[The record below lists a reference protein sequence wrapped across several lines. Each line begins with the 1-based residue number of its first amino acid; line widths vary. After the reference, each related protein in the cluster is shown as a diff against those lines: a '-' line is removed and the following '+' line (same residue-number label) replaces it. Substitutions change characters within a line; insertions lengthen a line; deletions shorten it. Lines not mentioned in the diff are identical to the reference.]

1 MTMPIARIYLVRHG
15 ETQANRDEI
24 IQGHQDMAMNE
35 RGFEQ
40 ARLLGEAL
48 KKIKFHEVA
57 FSSDL
62 CRAVSVSDASLD
74 GVLSVC
80 LYISVFFVDC
90 R

>member
-1 MTMPIARIYLVRHG
+1 MTTPIARIYLVRHG
-15 ETQANRDEI
+15 ETQANHDEI
-24 IQGHQDMAMNE
+24 IQGHQDTALNE

-48 KKIKFHEVA
+48 RKIKFHDVA

-62 CRAVSVSDASLD
+62 CRAVSVSGAPLH
-74 GVLSVC
+74 GVPSA
-80 LYISVFFVDC
+80 YIAFFVDC

>member
-1 MTMPIARIYLVRHG
+1 MAAKVPFPFFMTIPIARIYLVRHG

-24 IQGHQDMAMNE
+24 IQGHSDTTLNE

-48 KKIKFHEVA
+48 KRIRFHEIA

-62 CRAVSVSDASLD
+62 CRAVSVSD
-74 GVLSVC
+74 
-80 LYISVFFVDC
+80 
-90 R
+90 

>member
-1 MTMPIARIYLVRHG
+1 MTTPIARIYLVRHG
-15 ETQANRDEI
+15 ETQANRDQI
-24 IQGHQDMAMNE
+24 IQGHEDTALNE

-74 GVLSVC
+74 GVLSA
-80 LYISVFFVDC
+80 YMGIFFL
-90 R
+90 

>member
-1 MTMPIARIYLVRHG
+1 MSKPIARIYLVRHG
-15 ETQANRDEI
+15 KTQANRDEI
-24 IQGHQDMAMNE
+24 IQGHQDTALNE

-48 KKIKFHEVA
+48 REVKFYDVA

-62 CRAVSVSDASLD
+62 CRAVSVSGTPLC
-74 GVLSVC
+74 GVPPA
-80 LYISVFFVDC
+80 YIGFSVDC

>member
-1 MTMPIARIYLVRHG
+1 MTKPIARIYLVRHG
-15 ETQANRDEI
+15 ETQANHDEI
-24 IQGHQDMAMNE
+24 IQGHQDMELNE

-48 KKIKFHEVA
+48 KKIEFHDVA

-62 CRAVSVSDASLD
+62 CRAVSVSDAPYL
-74 GVLSVC
+74 
-80 LYISVFFVDC
+80 VFYLLIYDLFADC